1 MDRRRTVETFRERL
15 TAVIERSGLSRS
27 RFAAKVGLDRS
38 TLSQLLSDSN
48 ARLPRAETI
57 AAIAEQEQV
66 STDWLLGMVQEEKI
80 GTNILSEAPEIA
92 RGASSYSDER
102 LARWRAEAV
111 GYKIRYVPSTLPDLL
126 KGEEVI
132 SYEYGQH
139 GGNVPAFRLEQAESR
154 LAYSRRPETDLEV
167 CSSIQAL
174 EGFARGQG
182 IWDKLPLSSRK
193 LQLSWMIALVDEL
206 YPTFRWFLYDGLV
219 HYSAPVTIFGPS
231 RAAVYIGNMYF
242 VFNSTEHIR
251 ALTQHFDN
259 LIRGAIVQPPD
270 VPRLLQRL
278 LKELEEEEMAKLREG
293 GAAGR
298 PAR

>member
-15 TAVIERSGLSRS
+15 SEVIDRSGLSRS
-27 RFAAKVGLDRS
+27 AFAAKAGFDRS
-38 TLSQLLSDSN
+38 TLSQLLSAAN

-66 STDWLLGMVQEEKI
+66 STDWLLGLVQEEKI

-102 LARWRAEAV
+102 LTRWRAEAV

-126 KGEEVI
+126 KGEEII
-132 SYEYGQH
+132 SYEYSQQ
-139 GGNVPAFRLEQAESR
+139 GGNMPALRLEQAEAR
-154 LAYSRRPETDLEV
+154 LAYSRRPETDLEA

-174 EGFARGQG
+174 VGFARGQG
-182 IWDKLPLSSRK
+182 IWEKLSPARRK
-193 LQLSWMIALVDEL
+193 LQLSWMIDLVDEL
-206 YPTFRWFLYDGLV
+206 YPTFRWFLYDGLA
-219 HYSAPVTIFGPS
+219 HYSAPVTIFGPT

-270 VPRLLQRL
+270 VPQLLKRLLQ
-278 LKELEEEEMAKLREG
+278 ELEESEMKTRQG
-293 GAAGR
+293 RQAAA
-298 PAR
+298 PDS

>member
-15 TAVIERSGLSRS
+15 AEVIVRSGLSRS
-27 RFAAKVGLDRS
+27 AFAAKAGLDRS
-38 TLSQLLSDSN
+38 TLSQLLSGTTD
-48 ARLPRAETI
+48 RLPRAETI

-66 STDWLLGMVQEEKI
+66 STDWLLGLVQEEKI
-80 GTNILSEAPEIA
+80 GTNILNEAPEIA
-92 RGASSYSDER
+92 RGAASYSDER

-111 GYKIRYVPSTLPDLL
+111 GYKIRYVPATLPDLL

-132 SYEYGQH
+132 SYEYRQQ
-139 GGNVPAFRLEQAESR
+139 GNNMPAFRLEQAEAR
-154 LAYSRRPETDLEV
+154 LAYSRRSETDLES
-167 CSSIQAL
+167 CSSLQSL

-182 IWDKLPLSSRK
+182 IWAKLPLASRK

-206 YPTFRWFLYDGLV
+206 YPTFRWFLYDGLE
-219 HYSAPVTIFGPS
+219 HYSAPVTIFGPT

-270 VPRLLQRL
+270 VPQVLKRL
-278 LKELEEEEMAKLREG
+278 LKEMEETKMRDSLAG
-293 GAAGR
+293 NGA
-298 PAR
+298 P

>member
-15 TAVIERSGLSRS
+15 TEVIDRSGLSRA

-38 TLSQLLSDSN
+38 TLSQLLSAAND
-48 ARLPRAETI
+48 RLPRAETI
-57 AAIAEQEQV
+57 AAIAEQEQI
-66 STDWLLGMVQEEKI
+66 STDWLLGLVQEEKI
-80 GTNILSEAPEIA
+80 GTTVLSEAPEIA

-111 GYKIRYVPSTLPDLL
+111 GYKIRYVPASLPDLL
-126 KGEEVI
+126 KSEEI
-132 SYEYGQH
+132 IRYEYRQQGSEM
-139 GGNVPAFRLEQAESR
+139 PAIRLEQAEAR
-154 LAYSRRPETDLEV
+154 LAYSRRPETDLEA
-167 CSSIQAL
+167 CSSLQSL

-182 IWDKLPLSSRK
+182 IWEKLPVAERK

-206 YPTFRWFLYDGLV
+206 YPTFRWFLFDGLE
-219 HYSAPVTIFGPS
+219 HFSAPVTIFGPT

-270 VPRLLQRL
+270 VPRVLQRL
-278 LKELEEEEMAKLREG
+278 LRELEEEEKKR
-293 GAAGR
+293 
-298 PAR
+298 